1 MIDLLTLVMMHA
13 ILALAAWRLLLRP
26 DLDADHDVD
35 PAPDAAKPSE
45 PAHSA

>member
-1 MIDLLTLVMMHA
+1 MIDLLTLVMMNA

-26 DLDADHDVD
+26 DLDADHDAD
-35 PAPDAAKPSE
+35 AALDAAKPSG